1 MGIYLLNITQNKKT
15 KAMKK
20 FFAIA
25 FIAATL
31 VACNGGGEA
40 TPAVD
45 TTAAAADTTAA
56 ADITAALQVGDS
68 YQGGKIAYI
77 YQVGDP
83 GYVEGQTHGIIAAP
97 SDQAKNIAWLPPVL
111 NYEFPPAIGAGGK
124 ALGTGNTNTNQIV
137 TAYGKGNYA
146 AKLCYDLV
154 LNGYD
159 DWYLPS
165 IDELE
170 KLYVN
175 RAAVGGFVETDL
187 YWSSSE
193 YDKDSAWY
201 FYFIDDGGANYE
213 GTKNDTRPVR
223 AVRAF

>member
-1 MGIYLLNITQNKKT
+1 
-15 KAMKK
+15 MKK

-31 VACNGGGEA
+31 VACNGGGDD
-40 TPAVD
+40 TP
-45 TTAAAADTTAA
+45 AADTTAA
-56 ADITAALQVGDS
+56 ADVNAAADIPADAKVGDS

-83 GYVEGQTHGIIAAP
+83 GYVEGQIHGIIAAP
-97 SDQAKNIAWLPPVL
+97 FDQSKEITWWPP
-111 NYEFPPAIGAGGK
+111 EFNNDHPAVGVGDK
-124 ALGTGNTNTNQIV
+124 ALGAGNTNTNKIV
-137 TAYGKGNYA
+137 TAYGRSNYA

-165 IDELE
+165 LFELE
-170 KLYVN
+170 MLYIN

-201 FYFIDDGGANYE
+201 FYFIDDGGANYD

>member
-1 MGIYLLNITQNKKT
+1 L
-15 KAMKK
+15 KK

-25 FIAATL
+25 CIAATL
-31 VACNGGGEA
+31 VACNGGGDA
-40 TPAVD
+40 TP
-45 TTAAAADTTAA
+45 
-56 ADITAALQVGDS
+56 AALQVGDS

-97 SDQAKNIAWLPPVL
+97 SDQSKGITWWPP
-111 NYEFPPAIGAGGK
+111 EFYDEVHPAVGVRDK

-137 TAYGKGNYA
+137 TAYGIGKYA

-165 IDELE
+165 MDELE
-170 KLYVN
+170 KLHVN
-175 RAAVGGFVETDL
+175 RAEVGGFEKSGQ

-193 YDKDSAWY
+193 HYGNVAWGYY
-201 FYFIDDGGANYE
+201 FDGGGAYSSL
-213 GTKNDTRPVR
+213 KYYALQVR

>member
-1 MGIYLLNITQNKKT
+1 
-15 KAMKK
+15 MKK

-31 VACNGGGEA
+31 VACNGGGDA
-40 TPAVD
+40 TP
-45 TTAAAADTTAA
+45 
-56 ADITAALQVGDS
+56 AALQVGDS
-68 YQGGKIAYI
+68 YQGGIIAYI

-97 SDQAKNIAWLPPVL
+97 SDQSKEIAWRPAS
-111 NYEFPPAIGAGGK
+111 NYDIPLYIGVVDK
-124 ALGTGNTNTNQIV
+124 ALGTGNTNTNKMV
-137 TAYGKGNYA
+137 TEYGRGNYA

-170 KLYVN
+170 KLYIS
-175 RAAVGGFVETDL
+175 RSSVGGFEETAY

-193 YDKDSAWY
+193 SSYNYAW
-201 FYFIDDGGANYE
+201 FFLFSDGRAYKGGKLYAL
-213 GTKNDTRPVR
+213 RVR

>member
-1 MGIYLLNITQNKKT
+1 
-15 KAMKK
+15 MKK

-31 VACNGGGEA
+31 VACNGGGDA
-40 TPAVD
+40 TP
-45 TTAAAADTTAA
+45 
-56 ADITAALQVGDS
+56 AALQVGDS

-97 SDQAKNIAWLPPVL
+97 FDQGKEIAWLPPEL
-111 NYEFPPAIGAGGK
+111 NNEFTPAIGAGGK
-124 ALGTGNTNTNQIV
+124 ALGTGGTNTNQIV
-137 TAYGKGNYA
+137 TAYGKSNYA

-165 IDELE
+165 IDELS
-170 KLYVN
+170 KLYIN
-175 RAAVGGFVETDL
+175 RAAVGGFVETAY

-193 YDKDSAWY
+193 NGNFYAWA
-201 FYFIDDGGANYE
+201 FYFNYGRASYYLKDG
-213 GTKNDTRPVR
+213 TRQVR